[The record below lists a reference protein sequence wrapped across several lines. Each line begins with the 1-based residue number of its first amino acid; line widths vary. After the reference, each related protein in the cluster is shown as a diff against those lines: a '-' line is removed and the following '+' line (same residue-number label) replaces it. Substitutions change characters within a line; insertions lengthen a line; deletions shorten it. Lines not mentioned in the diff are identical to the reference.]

1 MSPKDQRVLLAL
13 SGLALMI
20 GGHRLL
26 DAELGRLG
34 VVPHGVGAILV
45 ALALRT

>member
-1 MSPKDQRVLLAL
+1 MSSKDQRVLLAL
-13 SGLALMI
+13 SGLALII

-26 DAELGRLG
+26 DAELGKLG
-34 VVPHGVGAILV
+34 VPHGVGAILV